1 MKTRTRFLT
10 AILAAATVFTIT
22 GCNPPSSGSNNNYNF
37 SNMYSSTYS
46 SSSYSKPQVKV
57 TNFVG
62 VRLDEA
68 IEYFKEYGAGPDTIE
83 YCEWVSNKGKAIV
96 DRKNWVIIEQSV
108 RGDTIYFTCTQIVD
122 YGKIL
127 DTLL

>member
-1 MKTRTRFLT
+1 MS
-10 AILAAATVFTIT
+10 T
-22 GCNPPSSGSNNNYNF
+22 GFVRYCPNL
-37 SNMYSSTYS
+37 YSSIYS
-46 SSSYSKPQVKV
+46 SSSSSKPQVKV

-83 YCEWVSNKGKAIV
+83 YCKWVSNKGKAIV

-108 RGDTIYFTCTQIVD
+108 SGDTIYFTCTQIVD